1 MFDVIDSIFHGF
13 ASVNITYILI
23 YINNLFSLALF
34 SRLKWC
40 YIFATLARPFSMD
53 VVWIIFINLS
63 FVLRLLGFADMCKIR
78 AKLVYGNDM
87 YVFTNITIF
96 EQILKIR
103 NTTRPHNKPG

>member
-1 MFDVIDSIFHGF
+1 
-13 ASVNITYILI
+13 
-23 YINNLFSLALF
+23 
-34 SRLKWC
+34 
-40 YIFATLARPFSMD
+40 MD

-87 YVFTNITIF
+87 YAFTNIIIF